1 MIKSFK
7 HKGLETLFTTGN
19 TKGVRQ
25 YHVKRLRNIL
35 AKLDSATD
43 IEDMMYPGSRHAH
56 SVPSS
61 PVNVQLSMLRYLKPW
76 VSFFLLQRVIL
87 FFFISWSVL

>member
-7 HKGLETLFTTGN
+7 HKGLEVFFKSGN

-25 YHVKRLRNIL
+25 DHVKKLRNIL

-43 IEDMMYPGSRHAH
+43 IEDMRFPGSKLHPLKGQLIDNH
-56 SVPSS
+56 SVT
-61 PVNVQLSMLRYLKPW
+61 VNGNW
-76 VSFFLLQRVIL
+76 RVIFKFKDGNAEVVDYL
-87 FFFISWSVL
+87 DYH